1 MSRQTAAAAVVL
13 ALALP
18 AASAAQQAT
27 PPFTKRD
34 VVASELSGFSV
45 VLVVG
50 EMQRGRSSTDNLP
63 AGAARALKEMGDFLP
78 YKSYRV
84 LDAQWTSCC
93 SPKPATTVSGRLQG
107 TFDFVVDG
115 KSVPRQI
122 DYAFSITA
130 SSSMSN
136 VPMRFVLTDDGGRR
150 GAPSGDQRA
159 LERQRQD
166 VQAEVEAVEAQIQE
180 TRRRVQAGV
189 IAESEVRLLQNRHAS
204 LRRRLADLT
213 ADLES
218 AAHDGGRPIIDSS
231 FTMNAGE
238 TVVVGTSK
246 LGGEQ
251 ALIALVTAVRKGTA
265 RE

>member
-1 MSRQTAAAAVVL
+1 MNRQTAAAAVVL
-13 ALALP
+13 ALAP
-18 AASAAQQAT
+18 ATAAFAQQA
-27 PPFTKRD
+27 PAQATKRD
-34 VVASELSGFSV
+34 YVVNELSGFSV

-50 EMQRGRSSTDNLP
+50 EMQKGRSSTDNLP
-63 AGAARALKEMGDFLP
+63 EGAARALKEMSGFLP
-78 YKSYRV
+78 YKGYRV

-93 SPKPATTVSGRLQG
+93 SPKASTTVSGRLQG
-107 TFDFVVDG
+107 TFDFIVDG
-115 KSVPRQI
+115 KSIPRQI
-122 DYAFSITA
+122 DYGFSITA
-130 SSSMSN
+130 STSMSN

-150 GAPSGDQRA
+150 TARTADQRA

-166 VQAEVEAVEAQIQE
+166 VQAEVETVEAQIQE

-189 IAESEVRLLQNRHAS
+189 VAESEVRLLQNRHAS